1 MSQKCRHKPKLG
13 YTSIE
18 AMCHWFIC
26 LFYAD
31 LIMRLLFVC
40 VGNSCRSQM
49 AEGIAR
55 SLGHDAASAGTH
67 PASAVSPNALKVL
80 ESKGI
85 STDGLHPKLVDDI
98 DWQSYD
104 MVISMGCGVSCPMI
118 RIDQDWNLEDPV
130 GQSLEVF
137 ETCASTIE
145 ENIRNLE

>member
-1 MSQKCRHKPKLG
+1 
-13 YTSIE
+13 
-18 AMCHWFIC
+18 
-26 LFYAD
+26 
-31 LIMRLLFVC
+31 
-40 VGNSCRSQM
+40 M

-137 ETCASTIE
+137 KTCASTIE

>member
-1 MSQKCRHKPKLG
+1 
-13 YTSIE
+13 
-18 AMCHWFIC
+18 
-26 LFYAD
+26 
-31 LIMRLLFVC
+31 
-40 VGNSCRSQM
+40 M

-67 PASAVSPNALKVL
+67 PAEQVSPNALKIL

-85 STDGLHPKLVDDI
+85 STEGLYPKLVDNI

-118 RIDQDWNLEDPV
+118 GIDEDWNLEDPV

-137 ETCASTIE
+137 KACAETIE
-145 ENIRNLE
+145 KNIKSLQP

>member
-1 MSQKCRHKPKLG
+1 
-13 YTSIE
+13 
-18 AMCHWFIC
+18 
-26 LFYAD
+26 
-31 LIMRLLFVC
+31 
-40 VGNSCRSQM
+40 M

-55 SLGHDAASAGTH
+55 RLGHDAASAGPP

>member
-1 MSQKCRHKPKLG
+1 
-13 YTSIE
+13 
-18 AMCHWFIC
+18 
-26 LFYAD
+26 
-31 LIMRLLFVC
+31 MRLLFVC

-67 PASAVSPNALKVL
+67 PASSVSVNALKVL

-85 STDGLHPKLVDDI
+85 STQGLHPKLVDDI

-137 ETCASTIE
+137 EACAETIE
-145 ENIRNLE
+145 NHIKNLGS

>member
-1 MSQKCRHKPKLG
+1 
-13 YTSIE
+13 
-18 AMCHWFIC
+18 
-26 LFYAD
+26 
-31 LIMRLLFVC
+31 MRLLFVC
-40 VGNSCRSQM
+40 GGNSCRSQM